1 MKRSLRPLG
10 RRTRGFTLIEMI
22 AAFLV
27 FAISIGLLMQVLAGA
42 MRNAQQ
48 SSNYTMAALWA
59 QSKLDGVGVVE
70 RVEEG
75 NSSGRFDDTF
85 AWSLDVKSVDPHDVE
100 PPPQALSAGRAGA
113 APATTSGADA
123 GLGGGIEVQPFDLYQ
138 VDLVV
143 TWGGGIGKQP
153 HSAHFGT
160 LRAVNPE
167 PDQADGAPRL
177 PRTGS
182 RR

>member
-1 MKRSLRPLG
+1 
-10 RRTRGFTLIEMI
+10 
-22 AAFLV
+22 
-27 FAISIGLLMQVLAGA
+27 
-42 MRNAQQ
+42 MRNARQ
-48 SSNYTMAALWA
+48 SSDYTMAALWA

-75 NSSGRFDDTF
+75 QSSGRFDDTF
-85 AWSLDVKSVDPHDVE
+85 AWSLDVRNIDPHDVE
-100 PPPQALSAGRAGA
+100 PPPQVPAAGNAGA
-113 APATTSGADA
+113 VAQAAATSAANA
-123 GLGGGIEVQPFDLYQ
+123 GLGDGIEVQPFDLYQ

-167 PDQADGAPRL
+167 PDQADRL
-177 PRTGS
+177 PQRARSGG

>member
-1 MKRSLRPLG
+1 M
-10 RRTRGFTLIEMI
+10 RGFSLIEMI

-27 FAISIGLLMQVLAGA
+27 FAIAIGVLMSVLAA
-42 MRNAQQ
+42 SIRNTRM
-48 SSNYTMAALWA
+48 SSDYTMAALWA

-75 NSSGRFDDTF
+75 QSSGRFDDTF
-85 AWSLDVKSVDPHDVE
+85 SWSLDVKQVDPHDVE
-100 PPPQALSAGRAGA
+100 PPPQALAAGRGGAG
-113 APATTSGADA
+113 PATTSGADA

-153 HSAHFGT
+153 RNARFGT
-160 LRAVNPE
+160 LRAVNPQ

-177 PRTGS
+177 PRMGS

>member
-1 MKRSLRPLG
+1 
-10 RRTRGFTLIEMI
+10 
-22 AAFLV
+22 V

-42 MRNAQQ
+42 MRNARQ
-48 SSNYTMAALWA
+48 SSDYTMAALWA

-75 NSSGRFDDTF
+75 HTNGRFDDTF
-85 AWSLDVKSVDPHDVE
+85 AWNLDVKQVDPHDVE
-100 PPPQALSAGRAGA
+100 PPPQALAAGSAGA
-113 APATTSGADA
+113 APATTSAANA

-143 TWGGGIGKQP
+143 TWGGGNGKQP
-153 HSAHFGT
+153 RSAHFGT

-167 PDQADGAPRL
+167 PDQVDGL
-177 PRTGS
+177 PQGQRTGS
-182 RR
+182 RAKQ

>member
-1 MKRSLRPLG
+1 M
-10 RRTRGFTLIEMI
+10 RGFTLIEMI

-27 FAISIGLLMQVLAGA
+27 FAISIGLLMQVLAGS
-42 MRNAQQ
+42 MRNARQ
-48 SSNYTMAALWA
+48 SSDYTMAALWA
-59 QSKLDGVGVVE
+59 QSKLDGIGVVE

-75 NSSGRFDDTF
+75 HSNGRFDDTY
-85 AWSLDVKSVDPHDVE
+85 AWNLDVKNIDPHDVE
-100 PPPQALSAGRAGA
+100 PPPQALAAGRAGT

-153 HSAHFGT
+153 RSAHFGT
-160 LRAVNPE
+160 LRAVNPDT
-167 PDQADGAPRL
+167 DQADGMPRSL
-177 PRTGS
+177 RAGS
-182 RR
+182 RPAR